1 MGIWRRIFTT
11 ALAAALAFFL
21 RGAVLASD
29 FHDTKG
35 HWAQEAIGRACADGY
50 LAGFEDGSFRPDE
63 PVTAAQILTIL
74 AKALELPEPS
84 AAPQTAAA
92 PEDWY
97 CEAVQKAVA
106 AGIIDGDFTAF
117 GEPMTRLGVFLWTA
131 RAFGF
136 APAETDESALD
147 GFSDASD
154 LSGADR
160 AVVAGLAER
169 ELVKGYK
176 NSLRLSAPV
185 TRAEF
190 MVFLYRMA
198 DFNEESWAAWR
209 AEQAALAEAEA
220 LEDERVLA
228 LVNSHYSG
236 DYTQAWAEAHDY
248 TAEEKERWVRLKAYD
263 SSTDYLLWVSITH
276 QRLNVFGR
284 EAGNWRL
291 ERCFLVGTGA
301 PGYGT
306 PQGVW
311 KVTYK
316 NADGWTTSAYT
327 VSPVVGFKGGGY
339 AFHSRLRYPG
349 TQTVSDP
356 AIGFPVSHGC
366 VRMFQE
372 DIDWLY
378 DTIPVGTTVVVY

>member
-1 MGIWRRIFTT
+1 MGIWRRILTT
-11 ALAAALAFFL
+11 ALAVALVFSL
-21 RGAVLASD
+21 QGAVLASD
-29 FHDTKG
+29 FPDTEG
-35 HWAQEAIGRACADGY
+35 HWAQEAIARAYSDGY
-50 LAGFEDGSFRPDE
+50 LSGFEDGSFRPDE

-74 AKALELPEPS
+74 AGVLALPEPS
-84 AAPQTAAA
+84 EAPQTASA

-97 CEAVQKAVA
+97 FEAVHKAVG
-106 AGIIDGDFTAF
+106 AGMIDGDFAAF
-117 GEPMTRLGVFLWTA
+117 GEPMTRLGVFLLTA
-131 RAFGF
+131 RGFGF
-136 APAETDESALD
+136 APAETKESALA
-147 GFSDASD
+147 GFSDSSE

-169 ELVKGYK
+169 ELVRGY
-176 NSLRLSAPV
+176 NGSLRLSEPV

-190 MVFLYRMA
+190 LVFLYRMA
-198 DFNEESWAAWR
+198 DFNEEGWAAR
-209 AEQAALAEAEA
+209 KAEQAALAEAEA

-228 LVNSHYSG
+228 LINSHYSG

-248 TAEEKERWVRLKAYD
+248 TVEEKERWIRLKGYD

-276 QRLNVFGR
+276 QRVNVFTR

-291 ERCFLVGTGA
+291 EKCFLAGTGA

-311 KVTYK
+311 KITYK
-316 NADGWTTSAYT
+316 NAAGWTTSTYT

-349 TQTVSDP
+349 TQTISDP
-356 AIGFPVSHGC
+356 SIGFPVSHGC

-372 DIDWLY
+372 DIDWLF
-378 DTIPVGTTVVVY
+378 DTIPVETTVVVY